1 MAGTDCGFGTVAGMD
16 VVVPSVTWAKFRS
29 QSEGAKIASAHLW
42 GLSRLT
48 RPDPCRSNHGC

>member
-16 VVVPSVTWAKFRS
+16 VVVPSVTWAKFWS

-42 GLSRLT
+42 GSAA
-48 RPDPCRSNHGC
+48 